1 MELLTLDDFAA
12 RMKISR
18 TTAYSIVLE
27 ELLPA
32 GYVIRRRRIL
42 RIVWSDALIEHLSVM
57 SSCETEVPS
66 RPKIIRNGT
75 GGRNRI
81 SLNPEYLENI
91 P

>member
-1 MELLTLDDFAA
+1 MELLTLDEFAA

-18 TTAYSIVLE
+18 TTAYSIVME
-27 ELLPA
+27 ELLTA

-42 RIVWSDALIEHLSVM
+42 RIVWSEALIEHLSVM
-57 SSCETEVPS
+57 SSCETEVPP

-75 GGRNRI
+75 GARNRI
-81 SLNPEYLENI
+81 SLDLEYLENI

>member
-1 MELLTLDDFAA
+1 MELLTLDEFAA

-18 TTAYSIVLE
+18 TTAYSIALE

-42 RIVWSDALIEHLSVM
+42 RILWSEALLGHLSAI
-57 SSCETEVPS
+57 SSCETEVAPH
-66 RPKIIRNGT
+66 PKIMRNGT

>member
-1 MELLTLDDFAA
+1 MELITLDEFAA

-42 RIVWSDALIEHLSVM
+42 RIVWSDGLVGHLSAI
-57 SSCETEVPS
+57 SSCETEAPP
-66 RPKIIRNGT
+66 RPKIIKNGT
-75 GGRNRI
+75 GSRNRI
-81 SLNPEYLENI
+81 SLNLEYLENL